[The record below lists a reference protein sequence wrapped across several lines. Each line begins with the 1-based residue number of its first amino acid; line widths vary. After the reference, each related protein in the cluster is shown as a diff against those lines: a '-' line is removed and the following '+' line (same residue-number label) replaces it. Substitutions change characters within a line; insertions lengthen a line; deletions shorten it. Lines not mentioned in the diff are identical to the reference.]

1 MALGSAAPPA
11 GLSLAVVGLSAAG
24 CAFAWYIGGYFA
36 FVAALVGLITVAGV
50 GLNVLVGLTGQISL
64 GHVGFY
70 AIGAYCVAILT
81 LAGIDYWLA
90 FLAAGV
96 LAGAVGALLA
106 LPALR
111 VTGPYLAMVTIAFG
125 FIVEH
130 GAIEARGLTGGQNG
144 MMGFSGPHFGGVAFT
159 ETQIAMFAIILAGL
173 AMLLFQRLL
182 YSGWGRAMLAVRDSE
197 VAARSTGLSPTV
209 VKTVAF
215 AISAALTGL
224 AGAVL
229 APLMMFIA
237 PSSFHFSQSIL
248 FLFAVLVGGAGWTL
262 GPLVGALVTVLLPE
276 ILADLAEYRLLFF
289 SATLILVLWLA
300 PSGLVGAATRLLDR
314 RRQRAPVMPLAG
326 DIGRFIDRDRT
337 GQPLLVDGIG
347 ISFGG
352 IHAAQDI
359 SFRAEPG
366 KVTSIIGPNGAG
378 KTTALN
384 MIGAFYRP
392 QTGSIRL
399 GDIELAGRSPTRV
412 SRAGVARTYQTTK
425 LFETLSVF
433 DNILIAMRR
442 GSLGNPVGALARDED
457 ARAASALLHFVGYR
471 DSIERLAGDLPHVDR
486 RLVEVAR
493 ALALGPR
500 VLLLDE
506 PAAGL
511 SEAEKHKL
519 AALIRTIADHG
530 VAIVLVEHDMGM
542 VMGISDHIVVLDAG
556 KPIAAG
562 TPDEIRDDPAVIA
575 AYLGTGEIQ
584 ARPRAAARDGAAEP
598 VLDVAGLTAGYGAAP
613 VLKNVDLS
621 VAQGEMVGLLGAN
634 GAGKSTTMRAIVGL
648 LRPVR
653 GRITLET
660 VDIQHRA
667 AHEIARQGVALV
679 PEGRQVFPE
688 LTVLDNIRIGAHR
701 RGSGDYADEID
712 RLLERFPRL
721 RARLHLRAG
730 LISGGEQQML
740 AIARGLMAKPRVLLL
755 DEPSLG
761 LAPGIIEELFAV
773 LADLRDEGTTV
784 LIVDQMASMTL
795 ALADRAY
802 VLQQGEVVRSGS
814 AAEIGAD
821 SALEA
826 AYLGGGTELVED
838 AERVGIP

>member
-1 MALGSAAPPA
+1 MATRSSGPAA
-11 GLSLAVVGLSAAG
+11 GLSLAIVAITAAA
-24 CAFAWYIGGYFA
+24 CVFSWQVGGYFA

-70 AIGAYCVAILT
+70 AIGAYGVAILT
-81 LAGIDYWLA
+81 LAGVDYWVA
-90 FLAAGV
+90 FLVAGA
-96 LAGAVGALLA
+96 LAGAVGGLLA

-111 VTGPYLAMVTIAFG
+111 VSGPYLAMVTIAFG

-144 MMGFSGPHFGGVAFT
+144 LMGFSGPHLGGVVFS
-159 ETQIAMFAIILAGL
+159 ETQIAIFAILLAGL
-173 AMLLFQRLL
+173 SMLLFQRLL

-289 SATLILVLWLA
+289 GATLILVLWLA
-300 PSGLVGAATRLLDR
+300 PSGLVGAVSRLVDR
-314 RRQRAPVMPLAG
+314 RQAAPVDPVAG
-326 DIGRFIDRDRT
+326 DIAGFIDRGRDGLSLVVDR
-337 GQPLLVDGIG
+337 IG

-352 IHAAQDI
+352 IHAAQDV

-366 KVTSIIGPNGAG
+366 RITSIIGPNGAG
-378 KTTALN
+378 KTTVLN

-392 QTGSIRL
+392 GTGSIRL
-399 GDIELAGRSPTRV
+399 GELEIAGRSPSWV

-425 LFETLSVF
+425 LFESLSVL
-433 DNILIAMRR
+433 DNVLIAMRR
-442 GSLGNPVGALARDED
+442 GSLGNPLGALARGGD
-457 ARAASALLHFVGYR
+457 AAGASALLHFVGYR
-471 DSIERLAGDLPHVDR
+471 GSVDRIAGDLPHVDR
-486 RLVEVAR
+486 RLVEIAR
-493 ALALGPR
+493 ALALRPR

-511 SEAEKHKL
+511 SEAEKQKL
-519 AALIRTIADHG
+519 AALMRTIADHG
-530 VAIVLVEHDMGM
+530 ITMVLVEHDMAM
-542 VMGISDHIVVLDAG
+542 VMGISDHVVVLDAG
-556 KPIAAG
+556 RPIAEGA
-562 TPDEIRDDPAVIA
+562 PEQVRDDPAVID
-575 AYLGTGEIQ
+575 AYLGSGELKTR
-584 ARPRAAARDGAAEP
+584 ARAAPLDGSAGGP
-598 VLDVAGLTAGYGAAP
+598 VLSVEGLTAGYGAAP
-613 VLKNVDLS
+613 VLKDVDLRIS
-621 VAQGEMVGLLGAN
+621 RGEMVGVLGAN

-648 LRPVR
+648 LRPVK
-653 GRITLET
+653 GRVALET
-660 VDIQHRA
+660 AEIQHRA
-667 AHEIARQGVALV
+667 AYEIARQGVALV

-701 RGSGDYADEID
+701 RGSGDYSAEIG
-712 RLLERFPRL
+712 RLLDRFPRL
-721 RARLHLRAG
+721 KERLHVQAG

-761 LAPGIIEELFAV
+761 LAPAIIEELFDV

-795 ALADRAY
+795 GVADRAY
-802 VLQQGEVVRSGS
+802 VLQQGTVVRSGA
-814 AAEIGAD
+814 AAEIAGDA
-821 SALEA
+821 ALEA
-826 AYLGGGTELVED
+826 AYLGGGAETVED
-838 AERVGIP
+838 AERAEAP